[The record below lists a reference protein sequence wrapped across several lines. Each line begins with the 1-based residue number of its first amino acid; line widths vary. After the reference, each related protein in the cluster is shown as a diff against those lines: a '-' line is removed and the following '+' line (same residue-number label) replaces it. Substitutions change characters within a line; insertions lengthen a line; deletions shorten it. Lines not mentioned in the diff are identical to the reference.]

1 MQIIVLGY
9 QGKYI
14 EVPSIAFQKTYQ
26 REFIAWSTLQLFVA
40 KAWQKTKR
48 QVATTAEGNKRKQ
61 AQEYSS
67 RKEILGV
74 ATAAVAVVVVLVAGV
89 TEATIK
95 SGIKNRMGCGSS
107 AEGPVTARQL
117 AKGGMALEDWVAIVS
132 RVKGIVGEQEVK
144 KMLLWF
150 NSNFRGGVTADEF
163 RWYQKPSMSNE
174 YLRKLF
180 RTFFPKTATGAN
192 LSDLV
197 FRF

>member
-74 ATAAVAVVVVLVAGV
+74 ATAAVAVVVVAGV

>member
-1 MQIIVLGY
+1 M
-9 QGKYI
+9 
-14 EVPSIAFQKTYQ
+14 
-26 REFIAWSTLQLFVA
+26 FV
-40 KAWQKTKR
+40 
-48 QVATTAEGNKRKQ
+48 V
-61 AQEYSS
+61 
-67 RKEILGV
+67 
-74 ATAAVAVVVVLVAGV
+74 VAGV

-174 YLRKLF
+174 YLQKLF

>member
-1 MQIIVLGY
+1 M
-9 QGKYI
+9 
-14 EVPSIAFQKTYQ
+14 
-26 REFIAWSTLQLFVA
+26 
-40 KAWQKTKR
+40 
-48 QVATTAEGNKRKQ
+48 
-61 AQEYSS
+61 
-67 RKEILGV
+67 GV
-74 ATAAVAVVVVLVAGV
+74 ATAAVAVVVVAGV

-174 YLRKLF
+174 YLQKLF